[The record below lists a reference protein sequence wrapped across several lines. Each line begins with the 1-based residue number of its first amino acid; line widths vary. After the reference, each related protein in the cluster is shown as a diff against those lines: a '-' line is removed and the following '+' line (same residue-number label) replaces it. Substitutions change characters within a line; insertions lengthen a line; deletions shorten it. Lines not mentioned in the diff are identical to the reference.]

1 MPATRASLSLEVD
14 QSLRR
19 RSESLETTPQV
30 ISENVNQTTTG
41 DFPQIGIRHRRHL
54 SACGTIH
61 QGITTNMDSRLI
73 ITFFFLSKIITV
85 SFYTRFLVFFFTFNN
100 FLI

>member
-61 QGITTNMDSRLI
+61 QGITSSNMDSRLLL
-73 ITFFFLSKIITV
+73 FFH
-85 SFYTRFLVFFFTFNN
+85 
-100 FLI
+100 